1 MSKVQQATDDYNAV
15 KNDKYRSK
23 TIELDSTTTYAFA
36 EYDDGTYGFWAAGK
50 AGWFELKDPVPL
62 FRTTFEGMNEAASMF
77 YMLADKLRRAHKTN
91 PKLSVKGLERYA
103 NNVFR
108 DVSHAS
114 LFSLLESIC

>member
-1 MSKVQQATDDYNAV
+1 MSKVQQATNDYNAV
-15 KNDKYRSK
+15 KNEKYRSK
-23 TIELDSTTTYAFA
+23 TIELDSITTYAFA

-108 DVSHAS
+108 DVSHAPP
-114 LFSLLESIC
+114 FLLLQSTC